1 MRMMFWR
8 CIPLILVFSFIHA
21 TSTCQGQV
29 EAGFGFGS
37 MQYEG
42 DVGGRSPLLTD
53 LPLNPTSPPSLSGAF
68 SLSYHPFAFAALRLQ
83 GTFGQVQAADS
94 LLSRI
99 SAAPLLKKIRNLH
112 FKSAIQEFSL
122 LMEIHPLMFPFS
134 GNPAYGKISP
144 YVLAGAGLFGYNPR
158 GLYRDPNGI
167 ATWIDLKPLRT
178 EGQGMAAY
186 PGIAEYKAIAYNL
199 QAGAGIRWNI
209 SNRLAVGLEILFRKT
224 TTDYLDDVSG
234 TFIDNQSFDDF
245 FGAGTL
251 LAAQAKQMANNAAYS
266 NGGNYIT
273 GFEPGNL
280 RGSAAAKDYYYN
292 TLLTMRYRF
301 NWNTSFKNPFRSTAC
316 PIF

>member
-1 MRMMFWR
+1 MRRRIGR
-8 CIPLILVFSFIHA
+8 CIPLVLIFSILQA
-21 TSTCQGQV
+21 TSFGQGQV
-29 EAGFGFGS
+29 TVGIGFGF

-42 DVGGRSPLLTD
+42 DLGGRSSRLSEILL
-53 LPLNPTSPPSLSGAF
+53 NKTSQPSQTGTI
-68 SLSYHPFAFAALRLQ
+68 SLSYHPLDFVAIRLQ
-83 GTFGQVQAADS
+83 GTLGQVQAADS
-94 LLSRI
+94 LLSTI
-99 SAAPLLKKIRNLH
+99 SSASVLKKTRNLH
-112 FKSAIQEFSL
+112 FKSAIREFSL
-122 LMEIHPLMFPFS
+122 LMEIHPLMFPYS
-134 GNPAYGKISP
+134 GNPANGKISP

-186 PGIAEYKAIAYNL
+186 PGIAEYKTIAYNL

-209 SNRLAVGLEILFRKT
+209 TNRLAAGVEILFRKT
-224 TTDYLDDVSG
+224 STDHLDDVSG
-234 TFIDNQSFDDF
+234 TFIDNQSFNDF

-251 LAAQAKQMANNAAYS
+251 LAAQAKQMANNPTYS
-266 NGGNYIT
+266 NGGGYIT